1 MVSADSNGFQVV
13 DIGLTP
19 PVVTLKY
26 TVYYTYTF
34 NHASKMPRN

>member
-1 MVSADSNGFQVV
+1 MVSADSNGLW
-13 DIGLTP
+13 ISGLHL
-19 PVVTLKY
+19 VTLKY